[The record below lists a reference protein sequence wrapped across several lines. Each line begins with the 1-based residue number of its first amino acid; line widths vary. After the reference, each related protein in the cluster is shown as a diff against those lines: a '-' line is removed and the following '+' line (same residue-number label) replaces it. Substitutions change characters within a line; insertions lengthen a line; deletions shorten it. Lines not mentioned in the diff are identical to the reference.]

1 MPELQGHPL
10 HLFRLR
16 GGHVG
21 VAVVLA
27 FKGQWPRGWSFLS
40 SQSISTDRRFQN
52 AERYIRQHRI
62 NYHDW
67 EDDWV
72 SYDTRFELN
81 LQSSAQLLLNRP
93 SRQCAARTI
102 DRAAG
107 VRN

>member
-40 SQSISTDRRFQN
+40 SQSISRPGMRKLPSTDRRFQN

-81 LQSSAQLLLNRP
+81 LQSSAQLLLILQP
-93 SRQCAARTI
+93 
-102 DRAAG
+102 
-107 VRN
+107 

>member
-1 MPELQGHPL
+1 L
-10 HLFRLR
+10 HLGDYWWAGRLDQT
-16 GGHVG
+16 
-21 VAVVLA
+21 AFLA
-27 FKGQWPRGWSFLS
+27 LLYPLRKLP
-40 SQSISTDRRFQN
+40 STDRRFQN
-52 AERYIRQHRI
+52 AEGDIRQHRI
-62 NYHDW
+62 NNHDW

-72 SYDTRFELN
+72 FYDTRFETN

>member
-1 MPELQGHPL
+1 MFRFGLLEVIQLGIDLAGAGFAVGREPPQYPL
-10 HLFRLR
+10 RKL
-16 GGHVG
+16 
-21 VAVVLA
+21 
-27 FKGQWPRGWSFLS
+27 P
-40 SQSISTDRRFQN
+40 STDRRFQN
-52 AERYIRQHRI
+52 AERYIRQHRF
-62 NYHDW
+62 NNHDW

-93 SRQCAARTI
+93 SRQCVARTI